1 MPSYMAPTGGA
12 PEPLVDFGGD
22 VGGDDEF
29 VDFGA
34 EPPTDEVE
42 RPVYPEGGPLQDD
55 EETQIGVNIKALRN
69 GGVTEGA
76 YSGGGEAPIDTTDSG
91 WESSVY
97 SKETEPAPSSGR
109 GASSVLGRAR
119 GGSIGGPKKPPEPVK
134 PMATPTA
141 PMQLFGDDGAGDADG
156 LPGGMSDL
164 SDFDNGGEGPPT
176 EEVPSAVLED
186 LGQLYNAS
194 MSVPEPAPL
203 PELFSGNETPTEP
216 AGHSALSRTPPP
228 VPKAPPPRYESSTPA
243 PAKSKAELPR
253 TPPPAR
259 PMVYR
264 EEDDE
269 EVEIGEGGGWLLLI
283 GGFIA
288 LIAVAGVIA
297 AAVVATNR
305 SSITGGDL
313 PVEVVAPEPPALTV
327 EADPAQE
334 PSEVDAADSD
344 VSPDAATDTDAAP
357 EDSDSPAAPVED
369 PANAQTPPKNS
380 TTTAVKPT
388 PKVEPKVTPVTK
400 PPPVEEKVPAGMG
413 TIKIRAN
420 KRVIVQVNGNLL
432 DFAPVDLPFAAG
444 NHTVGAMLPGR
455 PDSLQEKPIK
465 LRKGKTVTV
474 DFDF

>member
-1 MPSYMAPTGGA
+1 MPSYIAPTGGA

-22 VGGDDEF
+22 VGAGDDF

-34 EPPTDEVE
+34 EPPTDEME
-42 RPVYPEGGPLQDD
+42 RPAHMKPAVPLDD
-55 EETQIGVNIKALRN
+55 EETQIGVDLKALRS

-76 YSGGGEAPIDTTDSG
+76 YSGGGKAPVDTTDSG
-91 WESSVY
+91 WESSVH
-97 SKETEPAPSSGR
+97 SS
-109 GASSVLGRAR
+109 SVSSSNSVLGRAR
-119 GGSIGGPKKPPEPVK
+119 GGSSDGPKKAVEPAK
-134 PMATPTA
+134 PMSTPAA
-141 PMQLFGDDGAGDADG
+141 PMQLFGDDLGGGADG

-194 MSVPEPAPL
+194 MSVPEPSPL
-203 PELFSGNETPTEP
+203 PELFSGNDAATEP
-216 AGHSALSRTPPP
+216 TGHPGISRTPPA
-228 VPKAPPPRYESSTPA
+228 VPKAPAPRYESSTPA
-243 PAKSKAELPR
+243 PTTKSKAELPR

-269 EVEIGEGGGWLLLI
+269 EVELGDNGGWLLVV
-283 GGFIA
+283 GGLIA
-288 LIAVAGVIA
+288 LAAVVGVIA
-297 AAVVATNR
+297 AAVVVTNR
-305 SSITGGDL
+305 PNTAGDPV
-313 PVEVVAPEPPALTV
+313 PVEVLAPEL
-327 EADPAQE
+327 
-334 PSEVDAADSD
+334 PSEPAEVVPAVDPSSPEGVD
-344 VSPDAATDTDAAP
+344 PDAAVEGEDPP
-357 EDSDSPAAPVED
+357 EDSDSPGEPAED
-369 PANAQTPPKNS
+369 PAKVESPPQNAGTAAVTPPVE
-380 TTTAVKPT
+380 TT
-388 PKVEPKVTPVTK
+388 PKVTPPPK
-400 PPPVEEKVPAGMG
+400 PPPAEQKVYAGTG

-432 DFAPVDLPFAAG
+432 DFAPVDLPYAAG

-474 DFDF
+474 DFEF